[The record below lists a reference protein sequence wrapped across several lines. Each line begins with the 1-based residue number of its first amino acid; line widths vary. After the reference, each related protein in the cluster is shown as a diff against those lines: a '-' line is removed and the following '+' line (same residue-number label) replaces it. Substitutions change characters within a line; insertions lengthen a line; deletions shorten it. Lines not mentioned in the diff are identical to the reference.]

1 METNKILLLVGIPA
15 SGKTT
20 YALNFINRN
29 ENYVR
34 VNKDDLRKSFFGS
47 AVVDDKSEKIIET
60 IQNSIIENSIA
71 SRKNVIVDNT
81 NLSKEKIEIL
91 INRFRDRADIELM
104 FFHIPLKTAIERDS
118 LRDKLSSVGEEK
130 LKKYFN
136 KFSSLVDSMSHT
148 VYPKIDTYFKP
159 IPHDTKLKTCVIFD
173 LDGTLANK
181 GNRGYFDWDK
191 VDRDH
196 LNEIV
201 AEHVDFHKNKG
212 REIIIVSGR
221 DDVSLELTQDWLDFY
236 QIHYDEIYMRP
247 KDDHRKDDKV
257 KKEIYEN
264 YIKDK
269 YNVHC
274 VYDDRF
280 QVVNMWHNLGLFVFN
295 VNQGNKIF

>member
-104 FFHIPLKTAIERDS
+104 FFHIP
-118 LRDKLSSVGEEK
+118 
-130 LKKYFN
+130 
-136 KFSSLVDSMSHT
+136 
-148 VYPKIDTYFKP
+148 
-159 IPHDTKLKTCVIFD
+159 
-173 LDGTLANK
+173 
-181 GNRGYFDWDK
+181 
-191 VDRDH
+191 
-196 LNEIV
+196 
-201 AEHVDFHKNKG
+201 
-212 REIIIVSGR
+212 
-221 DDVSLELTQDWLDFY
+221 
-236 QIHYDEIYMRP
+236 
-247 KDDHRKDDKV
+247 
-257 KKEIYEN
+257 
-264 YIKDK
+264 
-269 YNVHC
+269 
-274 VYDDRF
+274 
-280 QVVNMWHNLGLFVFN
+280 
-295 VNQGNKIF
+295 